1 MLWSDN
7 YHVDCGDDED
17 DDNAG
22 DDMIFASHPITMKF
36 ITMLVNLESYVQG
49 TKWIKRMIVKKI
61 VLWALIISLSLAKT
75 AKALRGEKRTTR
87 LHRLCSGKIKL
98 RDEWKKDKIIYDK
111 IICGMF
117 TKNDEY
123 KKHEAHVARLIS
135 GQTNKTLD
143 EQKAELIKAVNQMAQ
158 AAGPLPDLNINMI
171 KG

>member
-1 MLWSDN
+1 
-7 YHVDCGDDED
+7 
-17 DDNAG
+17 
-22 DDMIFASHPITMKF
+22 
-36 ITMLVNLESYVQG
+36 
-49 TKWIKRMIVKKI
+49 
-61 VLWALIISLSLAKT
+61 
-75 AKALRGEKRTTR
+75 
-87 LHRLCSGKIKL
+87 
-98 RDEWKKDKIIYDK
+98 
-111 IICGMF
+111 MF

>member
-1 MLWSDN
+1 
-7 YHVDCGDDED
+7 
-17 DDNAG
+17 
-22 DDMIFASHPITMKF
+22 
-36 ITMLVNLESYVQG
+36 
-49 TKWIKRMIVKKI
+49 
-61 VLWALIISLSLAKT
+61 
-75 AKALRGEKRTTR
+75 LRGEKRTTR